1 MTSWVDPCITPSM
14 SNAPKKRLP
23 LDEYKKQQREQ
34 QAEMLA
40 NAVDALQT
48 SEGWRR
54 YLDTR
59 AKFHKYSFNNLIL
72 IAMQRPEATQVA
84 GGKQWV
90 KLGRKVT
97 PEGYEQPIFILAPIM
112 VPRKDADKNPVINP
126 KTGKP
131 EQVVVGYRSVKVYDV
146 SQTEGDS
153 LPEPVKPEPI
163 EGDSH
168 EEYLLRGVAYI
179 ESLGASVT
187 GEGVEYAWEQ
197 GGKGKRLTA
206 VIPAHQPVN
215 AQVRDMLRAASEIV
229 TNDVAASTEE
239 PLSLLQQEVIVE
251 SAAYMAMQTVGLD
264 TTSYTVPYLATIV
277 PGEDDPKA
285 IREAFRNFTG
295 LIDEVAKTVTEG
307 IE

>member
-1 MTSWVDPCITPSM
+1 M
-14 SNAPKKRLP
+14 SKPANKNKRLP

-40 NAVDALQT
+40 NAVAALQT

-84 GGKQWV
+84 GGKQWQ

-97 PEGYEQPIFILAPIM
+97 PEGYEKPIFILAPVM
-112 VPRKDADKNPVINP
+112 VPVKDQDGNPILKEN
-126 KTGKP
+126 GKP
-131 EQVVVGYRSVKVYDV
+131 EQKVVGYRTVKVYDV
-146 SQTEGDS
+146 SQTEGDP
-153 LPEPVKPEPI
+153 LAEPVKPEPI

-168 EEYLLRGVAYI
+168 EEYLLRGVAFI

-187 GEGVEYAWEQ
+187 GDGVEYAWEQ

-206 VIPAHQPVN
+206 VIPASQPIN
-215 AQVRDMLRAASEIV
+215 AQVRDMLRAAAEIV
-229 TNDVAASTEE
+229 TNDVAASTED
-239 PLSLLQQEVIVE
+239 PITDLQREVIME
-251 SAAYMAMQTVGLD
+251 SAAYIAMQSVGLD
-264 TTSYTVPYLATIV
+264 TTSYTVPYLTIIA
-277 PGEDDPKA
+277 PGEDDAKKV
-285 IREAFRNFTG
+285 REAFREFTG
-295 LIDEVAKTVTEG
+295 YIDEVAKTVTEG
-307 IE
+307 ID